1 MRRRYQTC
9 SHGGAY
15 VRIARP
21 SLVEG
26 DAKRGVPAGA
36 GTPRTQISRE
46 TTRARHRQRNVI
58 RKPTIIVPRPTA
70 IFHAPSFGIGYVPC
84 EM

>member
-9 SHGGAY
+9 CHGGAC

-21 SLVEG
+21 GLG
-26 DAKRGVPAGA
+26 HDKKWGA
-36 GTPRTQISRE
+36 PTAVGTPRTQISRE